1 MKKSQFAMSRDKA
14 DGVKKESHQI
24 PQASTFNH
32 QIVQPPTMT
41 FNVMLNNGGANKTID
56 ETNPKKQRRS
66 KNRASST
73 APKKMKRNRLSFV
86 CQACRAAKS
95 KCDKEK
101 PECGRCYKLGISCIY
116 DTAIQ
121 TAPKHLSKDLTIL
134 RLENEVDFWQKKTK
148 MLLEQQEKMI
158 HHNIERDD
166 VPQKQDS
173 ILDLTTQDG
182 HPMSDSTVIDTV
194 NGPINFNDDFF
205 QLDVHLCQRNPRLI
219 MSRVMKK
226 EVNPMSPNYLMI
238 NDTFFAIMLMS
249 IFLKSSSLTD
259 DQQNKKRSNI
269 TKNASNNISREYGKG
284 NPMYSD
290 RLVTAITADISIS
303 RTHQILRSNID
314 KLQRVLLERCP
325 KENQKQRG
333 KIATFCK
340 RIQKLTGTEDI
351 APILK
356 EWMSPNVNDH
366 LEDCINIDPSD
377 SAQAY
382 IEDGY
387 SPLLKRLIET
397 LENTLPPLS
406 VIQQYKRHFYE
417 NIYAMLPFVDLHI
430 FEDVLKKVLIIDPN
444 DSNKCKIQL
453 GTTGI
458 RNKMENICILACILK
473 ISYMFFSS
481 VDENEL
487 IDEKQYEVYMTLE
500 TLHKYPIENDIVVT
514 ALRCIIAENWASCPN
529 ENIITIL
536 AYLWA
541 FFMFSPDEGDFF
553 ANSPT
558 EYVSDLIIMLASSI
572 GLHRDP
578 NDYSQI
584 SDYKDKRLK
593 NHRRLL
599 WLSIIS
605 MSSYENALKGRRI
618 SIKRLLDSFIDI
630 SSPKAFDEYMERV
643 KNDVDP
649 ECELSTFILNLHE
662 IAWRRTHLSFLH
674 QNLNIL
680 TMSYSRPVTLWE
692 IEKTM
697 SLIDAY
703 VKEHLLFKSEN
714 VNILQL
720 NGSPENILHQ
730 MRILA
735 TKPSLAFISQIMG
748 VTLQLRTSYALMLYF
763 ENRSLN
769 EDGTE
774 TTESIKG
781 GMFIEKG
788 KEFYLPYYMRYMKMS
803 INNCLRMV
811 QFYEDFYSKS
821 NNVPPV
827 DNLNMGSKNETEE
840 TDLKLASLTK
850 YYVSK
855 FLQISLSST
864 MFTLLVIIVRLEI
877 NRIFLEGNNEWG
889 QNEIKI
895 NTLSSIQDILRT
907 KLKVVHNIATSYLKY
922 AHFSVFKILSM
933 YDLLL
938 HRLVNDRV
946 VNGLFKPITES
957 DVNPQMVRFFKMCFN
972 IQFSD
977 GNTKL
982 LDLLRDKNHIS
993 LIAEKPLVQLLT
1005 ELRNKHKGKIEP
1017 RLVPCHSPNS
1027 TISID
1032 NTDAMTNSAN
1042 GDNVNITDQLTT
1054 NFLTSDTVVNDT
1066 DRNNNTSGNIDISA
1080 DPYPD
1085 LNNMTP
1091 TLPSNVNAAEIMQY
1105 PNDGLEDLWQ
1115 SFNPNEDDLSKTF
1128 TGMFGSLDMFDFD
1141 YFFNDSGENTGEGN
1155 NQNNNHDTLNI

>member
-1 MKKSQFAMSRDKA
+1 
-14 DGVKKESHQI
+14 
-24 PQASTFNH
+24 
-32 QIVQPPTMT
+32 
-41 FNVMLNNGGANKTID
+41 
-56 ETNPKKQRRS
+56 
-66 KNRASST
+66 
-73 APKKMKRNRLSFV
+73 
-86 CQACRAAKS
+86 
-95 KCDKEK
+95 
-101 PECGRCYKLGISCIY
+101 
-116 DTAIQ
+116 
-121 TAPKHLSKDLTIL
+121 
-134 RLENEVDFWQKKTK
+134 
-148 MLLEQQEKMI
+148 
-158 HHNIERDD
+158 
-166 VPQKQDS
+166 
-173 ILDLTTQDG
+173 
-182 HPMSDSTVIDTV
+182 
-194 NGPINFNDDFF
+194 
-205 QLDVHLCQRNPRLI
+205 
-219 MSRVMKK
+219 
-226 EVNPMSPNYLMI
+226 
-238 NDTFFAIMLMS
+238 
-249 IFLKSSSLTD
+249 
-259 DQQNKKRSNI
+259 
-269 TKNASNNISREYGKG
+269 
-284 NPMYSD
+284 
-290 RLVTAITADISIS
+290 
-303 RTHQILRSNID
+303 
-314 KLQRVLLERCP
+314 
-325 KENQKQRG
+325 
-333 KIATFCK
+333 
-340 RIQKLTGTEDI
+340 
-351 APILK
+351 
-356 EWMSPNVNDH
+356 
-366 LEDCINIDPSD
+366 
-377 SAQAY
+377 
-382 IEDGY
+382 
-387 SPLLKRLIET
+387 
-397 LENTLPPLS
+397 
-406 VIQQYKRHFYE
+406 
-417 NIYAMLPFVDLHI
+417 
-430 FEDVLKKVLIIDPN
+430 
-444 DSNKCKIQL
+444 
-453 GTTGI
+453 
-458 RNKMENICILACILK
+458 
-473 ISYMFFSS
+473 
-481 VDENEL
+481 
-487 IDEKQYEVYMTLE
+487 
-500 TLHKYPIENDIVVT
+500 
-514 ALRCIIAENWASCPN
+514 
-529 ENIITIL
+529 
-536 AYLWA
+536 
-541 FFMFSPDEGDFF
+541 
-553 ANSPT
+553 
-558 EYVSDLIIMLASSI
+558 
-572 GLHRDP
+572 
-578 NDYSQI
+578 
-584 SDYKDKRLK
+584 
-593 NHRRLL
+593 
-599 WLSIIS
+599 
-605 MSSYENALKGRRI
+605 
-618 SIKRLLDSFIDI
+618 
-630 SSPKAFDEYMERV
+630 
-643 KNDVDP
+643 
-649 ECELSTFILNLHE
+649 
-662 IAWRRTHLSFLH
+662 
-674 QNLNIL
+674 
-680 TMSYSRPVTLWE
+680 
-692 IEKTM
+692 
-697 SLIDAY
+697 
-703 VKEHLLFKSEN
+703 
-714 VNILQL
+714 
-720 NGSPENILHQ
+720 
-730 MRILA
+730 
-735 TKPSLAFISQIMG
+735 
-748 VTLQLRTSYALMLYF
+748 
-763 ENRSLN
+763 
-769 EDGTE
+769 
-774 TTESIKG
+774 
-781 GMFIEKG
+781 
-788 KEFYLPYYMRYMKMS
+788 MKMS